1 MGGTLRFVPATAMTR
16 IAYCLATLELSI
28 DQVETGEMG
37 AAMGQVVAPATVK
50 LDSGFSVVLFVLHAS
65 IYYLCPVAPYGKYLK
80 TTRNPLLNSANTATS
95 HHDTCCTI
103 YVDYQL

>member
-1 MGGTLRFVPATAMTR
+1 MGGTLRFVPATAMTH

-50 LDSGFSVVLFVLHAS
+50 LDSGLSVVSFVLHAS
-65 IYYLCPVAPYGKYLK
+65 YLSIISVRPVAPYGKYLK
-80 TTRNPLLNSANTATS
+80 TTRNPLLNSANTRRLQA
-95 HHDTCCTI
+95 I
-103 YVDYQL
+103 